1 MTPLTLCIPGS
12 RAGVEIG
19 EGCTIGAG
27 STVTRDIPAWSVAV
41 GNPAR
46 IVKVLEE
53 SERGRRDG
61 QSKTVPF

>member
-1 MTPLTLCIPGS
+1 M
-12 RAGVEIG
+12 AGVDIG

-27 STVTRDIPAWSVAV
+27 AVVTRSIPSWSVAV

-53 SERGRRDG
+53 SERGRQDG
-61 QSKTVPF
+61 VSNMVPFPVED

>member
-1 MTPLTLCIPGS
+1 M
-12 RAGVEIG
+12 
-19 EGCTIGAG
+19 GAG
-27 STVTRDIPAWSVAV
+27 SIVTRDLPDWSVAV

-61 QSKTVPF
+61 KSSMVPF